1 MTIRYP
7 KGVHPKASGE
17 VKKRTAKKY
26 SPKISTANRGMAF
39 EKAINESN
47 QYYIDHDRAVITKR
61 PTPINIVKVDY
72 SKGAKITQ
80 AYFETQSTTDYNGVY
95 KGHYIDF
102 EAKST
107 HGAASFPLS
116 NIPHQ
121 QIEHLER
128 VIAHGGIAFFLIQCV
143 AINETYLVPA
153 SFIVKFYRERPRQSI
168 PFADLKTNG
177 YLVNEG
183 YSPRYDYLPIVEE
196 VFLK

>member
-1 MTIRYP
+1 MTIKYP
-7 KGVHPKASGE
+7 KGIAPRAEGEIVKRSKRKINAKVASG
-17 VKKRTAKKY
+17 
-26 SPKISTANRGMAF
+26 NRGMAF
-39 EKAINESN
+39 EADINNSN
-47 QYYIDHDRAVITKR
+47 AYYKDHDIAVITKR
-61 PTPINIVKVDY
+61 PTPINLVKVDY
-72 SKGAKITQ
+72 SKGATITQ
-80 AYFETQSTTDYNGVY
+80 AYFESQSTTDYNGVY
-95 KGHYIDF
+95 KGHYVDF

-128 VIAHGGIAFFLIQCV
+128 VIAHG
-143 AINETYLVPA
+143 
-153 SFIVKFYRERPRQSI
+153 RERPRQSI